1 MSKNREAVTCNGR
14 AAFYACM
21 WEDIRKCAMDCGWA
35 VALHGSLFSDMD
47 IMAMPWTNDSVSF
60 KELANSISK
69 LFDGNFM
76 SELYSITYNEKP
88 HGRIVATIPIY
99 GDHYLDIST
108 IEAVPV
114 VYGCNNN
121 QNYHEV
127 DEFRCS
133 VYGLHLEDWERH
145 VHDGGAE
152 FIREY
157 EFKYCPECGARMKGG
172 ENE

>member
-1 MSKNREAVTCNGR
+1 MRLIDVDNYCEHICRCNK
-14 AAFYACM
+14 
-21 WEDIRKCAMDCGWA
+21 EKCDKGKC
-35 VALHGSLFSDMD
+35 
-47 IMAMPWTNDSVSF
+47 
-60 KELANSISK
+60 
-69 LFDGNFM
+69 
-76 SELYSITYNEKP
+76 
-88 HGRIVATIPIY
+88 PI
-99 GDHYLDIST
+99 HNAPT

-133 VYGLHLEDWERH
+133 VCGLHLEDWERH

-157 EFKYCPECGARMKGG
+157 EFKYCPECGVKIKGG
-172 ENE
+172 E